1 MLINILIF
9 LFFLLILYQYLDSFK
24 IREGIENS
32 SVSYEN
38 YSDDPLILA
47 KQNAGNIEFLKK
59 EVEEIP
65 EMKRKIDKLE
75 EDVQILNDQLQG
87 IQEQNSEAV
96 SSFSKTQNMLTSTDE
111 TSDTIDNSEPSTT
124 DSSVP
129 SFGET
134 SETTKENNKTG
145 EGSLTTYF

>member
-1 MLINILIF
+1 
-9 LFFLLILYQYLDSFK
+9 LYQYLDSFK

>member
-111 TSDTIDNSEPSTT
+111 TSDTIDNAEPSTT